1 MNLVFTLLSPNETN
15 WGMRKPKFKN
25 AARFWYHFD
34 RSDDLNQAIWVTS
47 VLVTALHCHSSQVFF
62 LSLNACL
69 SVSVHPPFNTHSL
82 LIILYL
88 GISILEDQDQESF
101 SNPVMLLLLMVF
113 SFSFTFYLLSLVV
126 PCYDNDIFY
135 WNAIIFLVF
144 LTIS

>member
-1 MNLVFTLLSPNETN
+1 MRQTEEWENWSLKTLLDAIP
-15 WGMRKPKFKN
+15 
-25 AARFWYHFD
+25 FWSEWWFEPGYLSHLCIGNCITL
-34 RSDDLNQAIWVTS
+34 SLTPG
-47 VLVTALHCHSSQVFF
+47 F

-88 GISILEDQDQESF
+88 GISILEDQDQEF
-101 SNPVMLLLLMVF
+101 FIYPVMLLLLTVF

-126 PCYDNDIFY
+126 PCYANDIFY